1 MIHWSYLVL
10 LAVATV
16 CGCKAVWGFHIHDS
30 FDVMFYSCLSLLA
43 VLGIVTLLMCGRGDG
58 SGKGGSYA

>member
-16 CGCKAVWGFHIHDS
+16 CGCKAVWGFLINDR
-30 FDVMFYSCLSLLA
+30 FDVAFCSFLCVLA
-43 VLGIVTLLMCGRGDG
+43 VLGMVTLLMYGRGNG